1 MPRNPLAFV
10 LVGVMSLL
18 AAGGAVLGILQ
29 APTPDDLT
37 VHNGAG
43 ETLAAS
49 NVEGRYSATNL
60 GRDVIAFRYAAPD
73 RVTEV
78 ALGPSGAVKARRT
91 LVGPTAV
98 GVLSPLR
105 QVLAESHFRTLGRTY
120 VSLLPVAA
128 IVPASQRALVTG
140 TYRTTVDIAS
150 GYVVEVDIAITA
162 TEAGQ
167 HISERADF
175 RLTRVGS
182 WRRH

>member
-18 AAGGAVLGILQ
+18 AAGGAVLGVLQ

-43 ETLAAS
+43 ETLAAP
-49 NVEGRYSATNL
+49 NVDGRYSATNL
-60 GRDVIAFRYAAPD
+60 GRDVIAFRYVAPD

-78 ALGPSGAVKARRT
+78 ALGPTGAVKARRT
-91 LVGPTAV
+91 VVGPPA
-98 GVLSPLR
+98 VLSPLR
-105 QVLAESHFRTLGRTY
+105 QVLAESHFRTLGGTY
-120 VSLLPVAA
+120 VSLLPVAT

-140 TYRTTVDIAS
+140 TYRTSVDIAS

-175 RLTRVGS
+175 RLTRVGT